1 MLVIEPWDRSSLN
14 NIEKA
19 IRQSDLGITPSN
31 DGHSIRL
38 PFPKPTEERRRELA
52 KECKGLAEEAR
63 VAVRNVR
70 REANDEAKKLQKDGK
85 LTEDDRDRLL
95 EDIQKATDAAIG
107 RIDAAAKAK
116 EAEVMAV

>member
-1 MLVIEPWDRSSLN
+1 M
-14 NIEKA
+14 
-19 IRQSDLGITPSN
+19 
-31 DGHSIRL
+31 
-38 PFPKPTEERRRELA
+38 A
-52 KECKGLAEEAR
+52 KVAAKMAEDAR
-63 VAVRNVR
+63 IAVRNVR